1 MSHLMVSDL
10 NSPHYLYWIKLKSHT
25 DFLIEGY
32 IGITYDFER
41 RVLQHKAKARSG
53 VGKVYEILNKLPEDD
68 VEFKVLV
75 IGDEKYCRDL
85 EYKLRPKPDIGWNSA
100 QGGGKKKPLDQDEKL
115 RSSRSNFLSSIR
127 ADKIIPSFE
136 EYQRSNLDQIQNL
149 KVESDSLPYGKFV
162 QRKQSIAKQLSFLEN
177 GPWSNNI
184 KHELWISADKVFEVW
199 KANDFCGS
207 RRLSK
212 LLGYEDRSPT
222 VKTMIK
228 HFNLGWNPLQD
239 IRWTE
244 YAINY

>member
-10 NSPHYLYWIKLKSHT
+10 INPHYLYWIKLKSHT
-25 DFLIEGY
+25 DFLTEGY
-32 IGITYDFER
+32 IGITYNFER
-41 RVLQHKAKARSG
+41 RVLQHRLKARSG
-53 VGKVYEILNKLPEDD
+53 VGKVYEILNKLPEED

-115 RSSRSNFLSSIR
+115 RSSRSNFLVSIR
-127 ADKIIPSFE
+127 ANKEVPSFE
-136 EYQRSNLDQIQNL
+136 EYQSRLSAQIQTL
-149 KVESDSLPYGKFV
+149 KEETESLPSGPFMK
-162 QRKQSIAKQLSFLEN
+162 RKQSIAKQLSFLEN

-184 KHELWISADKVFEVW
+184 KHDLWLSADEIFEVW
-199 KANDFCGS
+199 QSNDFCGS

-212 LLGYEDRSPT
+212 LLGYDKRPATIS
-222 VKTMIK
+222 TMIRY
-228 HFNLGWNPLQD
+228 FDLGWNPLKD

-244 YAINY
+244 YAINH

>member
-10 NSPHYLYWIKLKSHT
+10 INPHYLYWIKLKSHT
-25 DFLIEGY
+25 DFLTEGY
-32 IGITYDFER
+32 IGITYNFER
-41 RVLQHKAKARSG
+41 RVLQHKLKARSS
-53 VGKVYEILNKLPEDD
+53 VGKVYEILNKLPEED

-100 QGGGKKKPLDQDEKL
+100 QGGGKKKPLDEDEKL

-127 ADKIIPSFE
+127 VDKVIPSFE
-136 EYQRSNLDQIQNL
+136 EYQNNNLDQAKKL
-149 KVESDSLPYGKFV
+149 KSESDSLPYGQFV

-184 KHELWISADKVFEVW
+184 KHDLWLSADKVFEMW
-199 KANDFCGS
+199 KTNDFCGS

-212 LLGYEDRSPT
+212 LLGYESRSST
-222 VKTMIK
+222 VQTMIK
-228 HFNLGWNPLQD
+228 HFDLGWNPLQD
-239 IRWTE
+239 IRWTD